1 MFGDVSISFVD
12 HNKGRNW
19 GAVNFNRECWLLLLG
34 FPPEF
39 REDNFV
45 VNSISSFGRV
55 ISWVDDDRHLSR
67 ILVKARVI
75 DLESVPQFLVLTD
88 GEGFQGESWT
98 VQCEVL
104 QGNLLG
110 ALPEDEAPAPGP
122 DDFPLGGPFDL
133 FGFGLQG
140 PGPAPPN
147 PNVNAGHN
155 LFQAELPEG
164 DAFQGN
170 HNVQNVQAQDLQGFQ
185 GQNMQVQDE
194 GWNEWSDNEQLVGG
208 FDLNE
213 NPEDVQGLDLNEVPD
228 PQEMII
234 DPVFPGPQLLNQQM
248 NAFLD
253 QVNEGEED
261 AQFVQEQLAPIEAE
275 LAQALAAPLEVQ
287 VEIPALDFPMD
298 NYLPLDLQEDDLM
311 GEEEIQQLIQEE
323 ENNINVP
330 APNSQNLQ
338 VGMVLTRLQPMDPYL
353 GRMNHMDS
361 YLGHLNL
368 GSKGSEYDKPFCFGS
383 EEPWA
388 GFFNSNSSTK
398 IEVPVEWAKFFA
410 SLLMSPSHFHCVKK
424 ILQSAELVNSLGS
437 SLKVGIPLPDK
448 CSEKLSPFCS
458 LKLVGQ
464 SVNPVP
470 NSSSQAEVFEVDSDE
485 APPLTD
491 VPPPKSKKK
500 AAVVET
506 EVRRSP
512 RLKVNKMGFK
522 NPICHNKSCLGCSI
536 SPPTLSNKAI
546 KKIGTLMCDLKDSEL
561 EEKTLNK
568 KKGKLALVGSSQP
581 KKNEDPMDDD
591 NEELSNKE

>member
-1 MFGDVSISFVD
+1 MPGHQVTFQAIRGVVSDFLTNILHVAFEDMQPTHLGQAFVRFKHAYDRDRLIQQGPFMFGDVSISFVD

-19 GAVNFNRECWLLLLG
+19 RAVNFNRECWLLLLG

-55 ISWVDDDRHLSR
+55 ISWVDDGRHLSR

-110 ALPEDEAPAPGP
+110 ALPQDEAPAPGP
-122 DDFPLGGPFDL
+122 DDFPPGGPFDL
-133 FGFGLQG
+133 FGFGQQG

-185 GQNMQVQDE
+185 GQNMQVQNE
-194 GWNEWSDNEQLVGG
+194 GWNEWPDNEQLVGG

-234 DPVFPGPQLLNQQM
+234 DPVFPGPQMLNQQM

-275 LAQALAAPLEVQ
+275 LAQALAAPQRFRLK
-287 VEIPALDFPMD
+287 F
-298 NYLPLDLQEDDLM
+298 LPLT
-311 GEEEIQQLIQEE
+311 
-323 ENNINVP
+323 
-330 APNSQNLQ
+330 SQW
-338 VGMVLTRLQPMDPYL
+338 T
-353 GRMNHMDS
+353 
-361 YLGHLNL
+361 
-368 GSKGSEYDKPFCFGS
+368 
-383 EEPWA
+383 
-388 GFFNSNSSTK
+388 T
-398 IEVPVEWAKFFA
+398 
-410 SLLMSPSHFHCVKK
+410 
-424 ILQSAELVNSLGS
+424 S
-437 SLKVGIPLPDK
+437 SLWTFKKMILWVK
-448 CSEKLSPFCS
+448 R
-458 LKLVGQ
+458 
-464 SVNPVP
+464 
-470 NSSSQAEVFEVDSDE
+470 
-485 APPLTD
+485 
-491 VPPPKSKKK
+491 KS
-500 AAVVET
+500 
-506 EVRRSP
+506 
-512 RLKVNKMGFK
+512 N
-522 NPICHNKSCLGCSI
+522 I
-536 SPPTLSNKAI
+536 
-546 KKIGTLMCDLKDSEL
+546 
-561 EEKTLNK
+561 
-568 KKGKLALVGSSQP
+568 
-581 KKNEDPMDDD
+581 
-591 NEELSNKE
+591 

>member
-1 MFGDVSISFVD
+1 MI
-12 HNKGRNW
+12 
-19 GAVNFNRECWLLLLG
+19 LLSSQSSQCL
-34 FPPEF
+34 
-39 REDNFV
+39 V
-45 VNSISSFGRV
+45 ISSFGRV

-275 LAQALAAPLEVQ
+275 LAQALAAPQRFRLK
-287 VEIPALDFPMD
+287 F
-298 NYLPLDLQEDDLM
+298 LPLT
-311 GEEEIQQLIQEE
+311 
-323 ENNINVP
+323 
-330 APNSQNLQ
+330 SQW
-338 VGMVLTRLQPMDPYL
+338 T
-353 GRMNHMDS
+353 
-361 YLGHLNL
+361 
-368 GSKGSEYDKPFCFGS
+368 
-383 EEPWA
+383 
-388 GFFNSNSSTK
+388 TT
-398 IEVPVEWAKFFA
+398 
-410 SLLMSPSHFHCVKK
+410 SLW
-424 ILQSAELVNSLGS
+424 
-437 SLKVGIPLPDK
+437 
-448 CSEKLSPFCS
+448 
-458 LKLVGQ
+458 
-464 SVNPVP
+464 
-470 NSSSQAEVFEVDSDE
+470 
-485 APPLTD
+485 T
-491 VPPPKSKKK
+491 SKKMILWVK
-500 AAVVET
+500 
-506 EVRRSP
+506 R
-512 RLKVNKMGFK
+512 
-522 NPICHNKSCLGCSI
+522 KS
-536 SPPTLSNKAI
+536 N
-546 KKIGTLMCDLKDSEL
+546 
-561 EEKTLNK
+561 N
-568 KKGKLALVGSSQP
+568 
-581 KKNEDPMDDD
+581 
-591 NEELSNKE
+591 